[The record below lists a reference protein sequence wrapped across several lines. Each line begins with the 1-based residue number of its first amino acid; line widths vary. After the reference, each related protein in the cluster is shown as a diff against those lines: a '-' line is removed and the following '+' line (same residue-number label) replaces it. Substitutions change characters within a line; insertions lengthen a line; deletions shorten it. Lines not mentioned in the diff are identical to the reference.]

1 MPQPVT
7 IASGRGAGAQ
17 ALADALRQALEQ
29 AGIPV
34 TSDLSPTTLAVG
46 GDGAMLEAF
55 RTYGHNTRY
64 LGVNAGRLGFL
75 QEVEASDILDLV
87 AALKADSLQ
96 EFPLPLISA
105 TLPSGEFH
113 EAVNEVV
120 VRASH
125 SKTAYLEVTL
135 EGRVLEHFAGD
146 GLIVCTQ
153 TGSTG
158 HNYAAGGTILPPGTP
173 LYQVTGL
180 APIRSMAYQ
189 GLHSFA
195 VPAELPLSV
204 RILPATRAGGL
215 LVIDGMEHEI
225 ELGSQVIFNLKLNGF
240 RLLRMC
246 PSNYWDRLRTKF
258 LGPLATP
265 L

>member
-1 MPQPVT
+1 MTEPVT
-7 IASGRGAGAQ
+7 IWVGRSSGAAN
-17 ALADALRQALEQ
+17 LAETLRQALKA

-34 TSDLSPTTLAVG
+34 TKETSRVTLAVG

-55 RTYGHNTRY
+55 RTYGRNTRY

-75 QEVEASDILDLV
+75 QEVEAGDLDALV
-87 AALKADSLQ
+87 QALKTGSLQ
-96 EFPLPLISA
+96 EFPLPLIAA
-105 TLPSGEFH
+105 TLPSGETC

-135 EGRVLEHFAGD
+135 EGQVLEHYAGD
-146 GLIVCTQ
+146 GLIVCTT

-195 VPAELPLSV
+195 VPADLPLTV
-204 RILPATRAGGL
+204 RILPATRASGL
-215 LVIDGMEHEI
+215 LVIDGMEREV
-225 ELGSQVIFNLKLNGF
+225 ELGSQVVFHLQLAAF
-240 RLLRMC
+240 RLLRMR
-246 PSNYWDRLRTKF
+246 PSNYWERLRTKF